1 MGLSIILFVLL
12 AQFLLKSLD
21 KFLGKGLDIILITE
35 FIFLNLAWI
44 IALAVPMAILIS
56 TLMAFGRMSY
66 DNEIT
71 AIRSSGV
78 SFIQVLLPALFFGT
92 FITVIMIFFNDKI
105 LPEMNHKARLLS
117 SDIGRKR
124 PDLDFD
130 VGYFINSLPNNT
142 ILLGGREDQKF
153 TDIIIFNNSNSLAQ
167 RTITANSGTIKTLE
181 DGIMLNLSDG
191 VIHEMPI
198 NNDEYREIYYDKY
211 QIVIPIDN
219 MAINRRDSKI
229 RGDREMTS
237 KMISDKIELINNKVI
252 NTYSRINQRL
262 SKENIIISDEEKTLD
277 NINKYINTYRS
288 KIADSLKLVKPSKV
302 AFFNKRMNNLA
313 RGVKSD
319 FMLIKSHQKSINK
332 YQVEYYKKV
341 TIPFAC
347 IVFILIGAPL
357 GIIARKGGFPISMAI
372 SIGFF
377 IIYWSFLIGGE
388 EFADRGLVDPGLAM
402 WSPNIF
408 IGILGVFLCYRLSKE
423 QFFFKFDFIK
433 LFSKNNDSELN

>member
-1 MGLSIILFVLL
+1 MGLGIILFVLL

-181 DGIMLNLSDG
+181 DGIMLNLSNG
-191 VIHEMPI
+191 VIHEMPT

-219 MAINRRDSKI
+219 MAINRRDGKI